1 LWLIKVW
8 FSASTF
14 VVKIATFAMHETV
27 KTIAKDAQGNATVI
41 RKHATNVSSRAKV
54 IRTGARVIRSG
65 AITIRNSAK
74 PVRSRAKGIRKGAIP
89 VLKHAKVTR
98 NGATE
103 ILFIPIDKVSL
114 LIKEFPEWLNYIFRV
129 YHKRVEELL
138 GVKCHSI

>member
-1 LWLIKVW
+1 
-8 FSASTF
+8 
-14 VVKIATFAMHETV
+14 MHETV

-74 PVRSRAKGIRKGAIP
+74 PVRSRAKGIRSRAKGIRKGAIP